1 MTYDVVDDPGQQ
13 QSLLVLMGAFL
24 RSVSDYPM
32 HIDISNL
39 PLRRVSIVVSVVVVV
54 VVVVNVLFVPD
65 RTNNRESRAVIQRP
79 HILFK
84 FELKLL
90 HTFQS
95 KSILRL

>member
-1 MTYDVVDDPGQQ
+1 
-13 QSLLVLMGAFL
+13 MGAFL

-39 PLRRVSIVVSVVVVV
+39 PLRRVSIVVSVVVV

>member
-1 MTYDVVDDPGQQ
+1 
-13 QSLLVLMGAFL
+13 MGAFL

-54 VVVVNVLFVPD
+54 VVVVVNVLFVPD

-84 FELKLL
+84 FELELL

>member
-54 VVVVNVLFVPD
+54 VVVNVLFVPD